1 MKKRLSII
9 AIILAVA
16 ALAAA
21 PLVLARPHRGGGPGA
36 HGAHGFGGGF
46 AMFSHLERIK
56 EELDLSDQQVS
67 QIKSIM
73 AEVHEQNAPYREQM
87 HGGLHSIA
95 ATLLENPNNVAAA
108 QALLDQQANAE
119 RTMKTN
125 FLNATAKALGVLNA
139 DQREKLGTMLEKF
152 AARRAEWH
160 GRR

>member
-9 AIILAVA
+9 AILIAVA

-36 HGAHGFGGGF
+36 HGLGGGF

-56 EELDLSDQQVS
+56 EELGLSDQQVS

-95 ATLLENPNNVAAA
+95 ATLLENPNDVAAA

-119 RTMKTN
+119 RAMKTN
-125 FLNATAKALGVLNA
+125 FLNATAKALGVLNGG
-139 DQREKLGTMLEKF
+139 QREKLGTMLEKF
-152 AARRAEWH
+152 AERRAEWH